1 MLNRLRLRTRI
12 GMGAA
17 LLAVPLSVGQVTVGH
32 AALGTWTC
40 TAAVSWTTPN
50 STGLVTT
57 RGAEADAPISSL
69 VPACVTT
76 DLSRLPFLSVGTP
89 PNGTGFTLGYWYT
102 GDCAVGELQFDN
114 GSVGVFVGGVLAFAG
129 GGLGTTV
136 AAGIPSILPCA
147 GGTDT
152 YSGVALEAGVH
163 Q

>member
-40 TAAVSWTTPN
+40 TAAVNWTTPN
-50 STGLVTT
+50 SITPLATT
-57 RGAEADAPISSL
+57 RGALGDTPISPL

-76 DLSRLPFLSVGTP
+76 DLSRAPFISVNTVS
-89 PNGTGFTLGYWYT
+89 GTGFTLGYWYT
-102 GDCAVGELQFDN
+102 GDCAVGVLQFDN

-136 AAGIPSILPCA
+136 AAGVPSVLPCA
-147 GGTDT
+147 GGPEK
-152 YSGVALEAGVH
+152 YSGVAVEAGVH